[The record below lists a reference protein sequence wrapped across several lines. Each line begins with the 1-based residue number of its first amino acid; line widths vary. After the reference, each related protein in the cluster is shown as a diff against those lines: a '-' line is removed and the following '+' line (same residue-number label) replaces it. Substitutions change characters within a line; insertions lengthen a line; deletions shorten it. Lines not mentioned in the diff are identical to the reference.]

1 MLDYILYFFKLFFS
15 ILIPLIIVLLVGVLI
30 FYTAP
35 YLGFDLKAVSYMLS
49 LYILLIIMTG
59 VFTLIKFI

>member
-15 ILIPLIIVLLVGVLI
+15 LLIPLIAVLMIGILI

-35 YLGFDLKAVSYMLS
+35 YLGFDLRATSYMLA
-49 LYILLIIMTG
+49 LYILLLIMTG